1 MYILHSKAVFLM
13 CKRRYESLKIWEISL
28 LIALSVTL
36 CLGTW
41 AQGRQSAIS
50 SKLVRLHVVAAS
62 DEEAE
67 QALKLRVRDAVL
79 EYLSPRLMGA
89 SDSGQARAILRQELA
104 GIRLAAE
111 SAAEG
116 RPVTV
121 ALSRESYPTKSYEG
135 FTLPAGKYE
144 SLRITLGEGK
154 GHNWWCIVFPPV
166 CLSASQ
172 SDMVERQL
180 GEEDFRLVS
189 EGEGYELRFR
199 VLELWGELIG

>member
-1 MYILHSKAVFLM
+1 M

-79 EYLSPRLMGA
+79 EYLSPRLIGA
-89 SDSGQARAILRQELA
+89 ADSNQARAILREELE

-116 RPVTV
+116 RQVTV
-121 ALSRESYPTKSYEG
+121 ALSRESYPTKRYEG

>member
-1 MYILHSKAVFLM
+1 MFKG
-13 CKRRYESLKIWEISL
+13 KTDPLKLWECAL

-36 CLGTW
+36 CLGAW

-50 SKLVRLHVVAAS
+50 SKLVRLHVIAAS

-79 EYLSPRLMGA
+79 EYLSPRLIGA
-89 SDSGQARAILRQELA
+89 ADSNQARAILREELE

-116 RPVTV
+116 RQVTV
-121 ALSRESYPTKSYEG
+121 ALSRERYPTKRYEG

-144 SLRITLGEGK
+144 SLRVTLG
-154 GHNWWCIVFPPV
+154 
-166 CLSASQ
+166 
-172 SDMVERQL
+172 
-180 GEEDFRLVS
+180 
-189 EGEGYELRFR
+189 
-199 VLELWGELIG
+199 

>member
-1 MYILHSKAVFLM
+1 M

-79 EYLSPRLMGA
+79 EYLSPRLIGA
-89 SDSGQARAILRQELA
+89 SDSNQARAILREELE

-172 SDMVERQL
+172 GDTLEQQL
-180 GEEDFRLVS
+180 GEDDFRLVS

>member
-1 MYILHSKAVFLM
+1 M

>member
-1 MYILHSKAVFLM
+1 MCNLHSKAVLLM
-13 CKRRYESLKIWEISL
+13 FKGNADSLKRWECAL

-36 CLGTW
+36 CLGAW

-50 SKLVRLHVVAAS
+50 SKLVRLHVIAAS

-79 EYLSPRLMGA
+79 EYLSPRLIGA
-89 SDSGQARAILRQELA
+89 SNSDQAQSILRQELE

-116 RPVTV
+116 RQVTV
-121 ALSRESYPTKSYEG
+121 ALSRERYPTKRYEG

-172 SDMVERQL
+172 GDTVEQQL
-180 GEEDFRLVS
+180 GEEDFRLIS

>member
-172 SDMVERQL
+172 SDTVEQQL

-189 EGEGYELRFR
+189 EDGDYELRFR

>member
-1 MYILHSKAVFLM
+1 MFKV
-13 CKRRYESLKIWEISL
+13 KRDPLKLWEVSL
-28 LIALSVTL
+28 LLALSLSL

-79 EYLSPRLMGA
+79 EYLSPRLIGA
-89 SDSGQARAILRQELA
+89 SDSNQARAILREELE

>member
-1 MYILHSKAVFLM
+1 M

-79 EYLSPRLMGA
+79 EYLSPRLIGA
-89 SDSGQARAILRQELA
+89 ADSNQARAILREELE

-172 SDMVERQL
+172 VDTLEQQL

>member
-1 MYILHSKAVFLM
+1 M

-50 SKLVRLHVVAAS
+50 SKLVRLHVIAAS

-172 SDMVERQL
+172 VDTLEQQL